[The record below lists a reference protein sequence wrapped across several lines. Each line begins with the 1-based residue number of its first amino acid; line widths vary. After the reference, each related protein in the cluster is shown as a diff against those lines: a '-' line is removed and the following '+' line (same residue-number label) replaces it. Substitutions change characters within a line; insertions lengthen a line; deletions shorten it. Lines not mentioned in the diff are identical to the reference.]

1 MRSFDFPVFTIT
13 LEPLASFSTVIQ
25 QFSPGTFL
33 RDHCSDSGVLDLA
46 NRTDRVD
53 FSPNSSFS
61 DIALEIEST
70 TAAHCL
76 HQDSGQSLPI
86 MAFLPSEQ
94 WFASITLGIGASMI
108 Q

>member
-25 QFSPGTFL
+25 QFSPGIFL
-33 RDHCSDSGVLDLA
+33 CDHCSDSGVLDLA
-46 NRTDRVD
+46 NRTDWVD

-70 TAAHCL
+70 TAAL
-76 HQDSGQSLPI
+76 FTPGQWTIATHHGFSS
-86 MAFLPSEQ
+86 FR
-94 WFASITLGIGASMI
+94 TVVC
-108 Q
+108 